1 MKTPYDSA
9 RGTVLMGL
17 LLTVALYI
25 LARLLMHA
33 Y

>member
-9 RGTVLMGL
+9 PGTVLLGIA
-17 LLTVALYI
+17 LTVALYL

-33 Y
+33 